1 MDHCKPRLLR
11 RAQSR
16 WGFQRG
22 EAAAL
27 PFGRTRGFK
36 PRVRYN
42 LIRKSKIKNLKSK
55 IGNRTSA
62 PRQARGTSTLRRT
75 QGRPEE
81 DRRAKCGEQ
90 GRTTASLALP
100 SRFEVKALRGPSHQA
115 AADG

>member
-1 MDHCKPRLLR
+1 MTHRLVFGVSIISLLISSTLGAIYFFKIQCKPRLLR

-42 LIRKSKIKNLKSK
+42 LISESWVIWAQQSFLWTGLFAGGVGHVLKLHEKRILKLEKQISKSES
-55 IGNRTSA
+55 
-62 PRQARGTSTLRRT
+62 
-75 QGRPEE
+75 
-81 DRRAKCGEQ
+81 
-90 GRTTASLALP
+90 
-100 SRFEVKALRGPSHQA
+100 V
-115 AADG
+115 